1 MFDKHIYDK
10 LLEVLCSKNCL
21 MFDKH
26 TCIFDELPKELCLQ
40 YIKEWKTKCYSLLYN
55 LLQKFILMKLL

>member
-26 TCIFDELPKELCLQ
+26 TCIFDELPKELCPKD
-40 YIKEWKTKCYSLLYN
+40 Y
-55 LLQKFILMKLL
+55 LMFDSAIYKRIEN